1 MWRSGHEAVA
11 GPVCALLMRFLERF
25 GARSGLLAAGLLALT
40 ACQSPSADA
49 TAMSSQQK
57 EVYAY
62 NEGAITALEGHL
74 LAAVELSPDRFDPE
88 DDHDHEALIKQT
100 RATASSYTDA
110 LQSIQAS
117 LKDGPCKSAQAAYLK
132 LEQQELGVIN
142 AMLDALADGD
152 GAGAK
157 AAAKT
162 YKELTSSAESQ
173 AIDQTYLKA
182 CGLSSV

>member
-1 MWRSGHEAVA
+1 MPFPRRSAIHAA
-11 GPVCALLMRFLERF
+11 AL
-25 GARSGLLAAGLLALT
+25 ASGLLALA
-40 ACQSPSADA
+40 ACQSPSADQS
-49 TAMSSQQK
+49 AMSGPQK

-74 LAAVELSPDRFDPE
+74 LAAIELSPDRFDPE

-100 RATASSYTDA
+100 RATATSYTDA
-110 LQSIQAS
+110 LQSIQAD

-132 LEQQELGVIN
+132 LEQQELGLIN
-142 AMLDALADGD
+142 DMLDALAAGD

-157 AAAKT
+157 AAAQT
-162 YKELTSSAESQ
+162 YKTLTASAESQ

>member
-1 MWRSGHEAVA
+1 
-11 GPVCALLMRFLERF
+11 MRFLK
-25 GARSGLLAAGLLALT
+25 RSGAHAGLIAAGLLALA
-40 ACQSPSADA
+40 ACQSPSADP
-49 TAMSSQQK
+49 TAISGPQK

-74 LAAVELSPDRFDPE
+74 LAAIELSPDRFDPE

-100 RATASSYTDA
+100 RATATSYTDA
-110 LQSIQAS
+110 LQSIQAD

-142 AMLDALADGD
+142 AMLDALSDGD

-162 YKELTSSAESQ
+162 YKDLTSSAESQ
-173 AIDQTYLKA
+173 TIDQTYLKA

>member
-1 MWRSGHEAVA
+1 MSG
-11 GPVCALLMRFLERF
+11 P
-25 GARSGLLAAGLLALT
+25 
-40 ACQSPSADA
+40 
-49 TAMSSQQK
+49 QK

-74 LAAVELSPDRFDPE
+74 LAAIELSPDRFDPE

-100 RATASSYTDA
+100 LATATSYTDA
-110 LQSIQAS
+110 LQSIQAD

-132 LEQQELGVIN
+132 LEQQELGLIN
-142 AMLDALADGD
+142 DMLDALAAGD

-157 AAAKT
+157 AAAQT
-162 YKELTSSAESQ
+162 YKTLTASAESQ

>member
-1 MWRSGHEAVA
+1 M
-11 GPVCALLMRFLERF
+11 
-25 GARSGLLAAGLLALT
+25 
-40 ACQSPSADA
+40 
-49 TAMSSQQK
+49 
-57 EVYAY
+57 
-62 NEGAITALEGHL
+62 
-74 LAAVELSPDRFDPE
+74 
-88 DDHDHEALIKQT
+88 
-100 RATASSYTDA
+100 DA

-117 LKDGPCKSAQAAYLK
+117 LQDGPCKSSQSEYLK

-142 AMLDALADGD
+142 AMLDALSDGD

-162 YKELTSSAESQ
+162 YTDLTGSAESQ

>member
-1 MWRSGHEAVA
+1 MRFIQRSGSRV
-11 GPVCALLMRFLERF
+11 
-25 GARSGLLAAGLLALT
+25 GLIAAGLLALT
-40 ACQSPSADA
+40 ACQSPSADP
-49 TAMSSQQK
+49 TAMSGPQK

-74 LAAVELSPDRFDPE
+74 LAAVELSPDRFDPGKA
-88 DDHDHEALIKQT
+88 HDHEALIQQT
-100 RATASSYTDA
+100 RAIASSYMDA

-117 LKDGPCKSAQAAYLK
+117 LQDRPCKSAQSEYLK
-132 LEQQELGVIN
+132 LEQQELGVID
-142 AMLDALADGD
+142 AMLDALSDGD

-162 YKELTSSAESQ
+162 YKDLTGSAESQ